1 MKKIA
6 LFSALIVFG
15 QIASASQ
22 ILSTYTF
29 QNKDGTTYQRVYSGF
44 SEDGFNRAQETCFL
58 ESSLGVCPLIDQ
70 AQVAADMQYGQGGHG
85 TFEVKSCV
93 AEKDVVK
100 LSYVRINDYDGK
112 SNIELEIKR
121 CTEK

>member
-6 LFSALIVFG
+6 LFSAFIAFTQV
-15 QIASASQ
+15 ASASQ
-22 ILSTYTF
+22 IISTYIW
-29 QNKDGTTYQRVYSGF
+29 QNADGTTRESVYSGF
-44 SEDGFNRAQETCFL
+44 SEDGFNLANKTCFL

-70 AQVAADMQYGQGGHG
+70 AQGAADMSYGQGGHG

-93 AEKDVVK
+93 ASRDSVK
-100 LSYVRINDYDGK
+100 LSYDRINDYDGR
-112 SNIELEIKR
+112 SSMELEIKR